1 MSPARPW
8 PFGSTPH
15 ICVSL
20 AEPTVAALR
29 EQFDHLAGA
38 DLVEIRLDVLD
49 AWHDLKPETLA
60 DMVTNCPVPVGFT
73 LRPMWQEGGFDGD
86 ESSRRHLLETAATTG
101 AAFIDV
107 ELDAEWVTDFLDD
120 AECPVVISHHWN
132 STRPADLLE
141 KVTRI
146 GELAPSMAKLV
157 AIAEVPSDALPLL
170 NAGERLIASGQP
182 ATCFCMGEAGK
193 ASRLLAAGQGA
204 ALVYAAASAGRE
216 VAAGQWSLRELVDE
230 FQVNGWR
237 QGTSLCGLI
246 GHPITHSL
254 SPAIFNAVF
263 QERGLNFAYVPVAG
277 EDLDA
282 VLDLVIGMG
291 FRGLS
296 VTMPFKDEIASRSVR
311 QDDLV
316 TAIGAANTVV
326 FEGDGFV
333 AYNTDGDALVA
344 ALAPVQ
350 PAETS
355 RIAVIGAGG
364 AARAGAS
371 ALVAAGAAVTILNR
385 TKARAQE
392 AAELSGC
399 SSGGLEQLEGGGFD
413 IIVNATPVGMQGT
426 PMAES
431 MPFPPEW
438 LNGREVVL
446 DMVYRPPTTPLL
458 RQAAKR
464 GCTIIEGLE
473 MFIRQAAAQYRLLI
487 DDPGVKPLDAMRN
500 VAERLLVNDRV
511 TGKDI
516 VGGGTDDAR
525 PRRSP

>member
-1 MSPARPW
+1 M
-8 PFGSTPH
+8 
-15 ICVSL
+15 
-20 AEPTVAALR
+20 
-29 EQFDHLAGA
+29 
-38 DLVEIRLDVLD
+38 
-49 AWHDLKPETLA
+49 
-60 DMVTNCPVPVGFT
+60 
-73 LRPMWQEGGFDGD
+73 
-86 ESSRRHLLETAATTG
+86 
-101 AAFIDV
+101 
-107 ELDAEWVTDFLDD
+107 
-120 AECPVVISHHWN
+120 
-132 STRPADLLE
+132 
-141 KVTRI
+141 
-146 GELAPSMAKLV
+146 
-157 AIAEVPSDALPLL
+157 
-170 NAGERLIASGQP
+170 
-182 ATCFCMGEAGK
+182 
-193 ASRLLAAGQGA
+193 
-204 ALVYAAASAGRE
+204 
-216 VAAGQWSLRELVDE
+216 
-230 FQVNGWR
+230 
-237 QGTSLCGLI
+237 
-246 GHPITHSL
+246 
-254 SPAIFNAVF
+254 
-263 QERGLNFAYVPVAG
+263 
-277 EDLDA
+277 
-282 VLDLVIGMG
+282 
-291 FRGLS
+291 
-296 VTMPFKDEIASRSVR
+296 
-311 QDDLV
+311 
-316 TAIGAANTVV
+316 
-326 FEGDGFV
+326 
-333 AYNTDGDALVA
+333 
-344 ALAPVQ
+344 
-350 PAETS
+350 
-355 RIAVIGAGG
+355 IGAGG